1 MFQAVRDKAGRKDVA
16 TIVSDG
22 LKVLRIEGEALHER
36 AVAYVVEGD
45 GADLVLELQ
54 ARDTKE
60 LDSALS
66 GQRHH
71 GLGWVD
77 FEKRVRKATSGLTIE
92 AARRARGRAHLSSRI
107 TPEQLSRLG
116 RLLAAI
122 ASDPEVHAAVPE
134 WFGVLAQDVALT
146 CTTTRNDTGP
156 VWTPEQLEAVAR
168 AGGLSDDDAVSA
180 VIQLLLARPR
190 ENSYTRR
197 PDVACFLRTAQ
208 ASPYLAARPEAVDA
222 EVRRLGASG
231 KKAFCGFM
239 AVRNAPEPLRGT
251 LAALCAD
258 TAKGVRR
265 AADEVVATL
274 PDAEQVRLLAPLLES
289 APAGALDD
297 VVTRIVGTDGGPAA
311 IEAVLAGRRTASSG
325 AASSGTGHGKGP
337 GRAQDARI
345 LVLAKAVE
353 RLRALDTAEAQEL
366 RLPPYEPLPEVE
378 LGRQHVAAAVAHRDT
393 MLAEA
398 HAHRQRMLKE
408 YKSSGRAKG
417 DNWHVQSAERNI
429 ASLEQIDTEYLTR
442 LMEVLSGREPASP
455 APSDKD
461 GRRRYAATLS
471 WLVDCLPKV
480 APETTLLHL
489 ARAARVGSGPHHQL
503 WWLMRGRLDE
513 VSDLRALRDVLV
525 RAGYEDPDA
534 RIADLVFQRWW
545 GVEEIPAQRMWA
557 YFAERVGMLDQH
569 LVPRDG
575 YDAHRAPAI
584 VLGILDKFPAAP
596 APLLPRLSALAM
608 GAARTHRLEAQR
620 VLARHPRVRA
630 LAEQGLTDGKSAV
643 RMSAAGWLTNLGDKD
658 ALPALRTALGTE
670 RREDVR
676 AAFLTAL
683 EALGDD
689 IGEHLSPAKLAAE
702 ATKGLKKK
710 APVSM
715 AWFPLDALPDLRW
728 TDGTAVPREIV
739 RWWVVLAV
747 RLKEPSGEGLIAR
760 YVSLLDEPSRAA
772 LGSYVLRAWIAQ
784 DTRGPSAAESREHAE
799 QAAQQQHKWAQHW
812 LSQNPGSSW
821 AQESAA
827 VPLEEHYRRAYKAH
841 QATYLGSATKD
852 KGLLALTVG
861 MPGGELAAAAQHFF
875 KAHPQRRSQ
884 ADSLVRALAANGDRP
899 AVQLLLAVSRQFK
912 LRTVRELAEELAGQL
927 AEARGWSA
935 DQLADRT
942 VQTAG
947 FDADGVLRLSFGE
960 REYTGR
966 ITDAFTI
973 ELRNDKGKVV
983 KTPPSTPQGAD
994 DETRAAYKE
1003 ARAQLTAGKKELK
1016 AVVELQTRRLREAM
1030 IQGRTW
1036 SAGEWREFVAEH
1048 PVMSRLAARVV
1059 WLADPGTPA
1068 KRAFRPDDGALVA
1081 VDDEDVTLGE
1091 GADDDGRTVGIAH
1104 AVTLAGGNGGADTPE
1119 AWREHLA
1126 DYEVRPLFEQFA
1138 TAVPET
1144 AEGARRVTDRRGWL
1158 TDSYTV
1164 RGRLLA
1170 RGYQN
1175 GGVQDAGWFYE
1186 YTKEHPSAGLV
1197 AEIEF
1202 TGAFMGNENI
1212 PAAIK
1217 DLTFRK
1223 PGTWGDRG
1231 VVPLADVPPVLLA
1244 ETYADYLDV
1253 ASAGAYD
1260 PAWERKSEY

>member
-16 TIVSDG
+16 ATVSEG

-36 AVAYVVEGD
+36 AVRYVVEG
-45 GADLVLELQ
+45 ANPELVLELQ
-54 ARDTKE
+54 ARDTKD
-60 LDSALS
+60 LDAALS
-66 GQRHH
+66 GPRHY
-71 GLGWVD
+71 GLAWVD
-77 FEKRVRKATSGLTIE
+77 FEKRVRRATSGLTIE
-92 AARRARGRAHLSSRI
+92 AARRARGRAHLSSQV
-107 TPEQLSRLG
+107 TPEQSSRMG
-116 RLLAAI
+116 RLLAAVVT
-122 ASDPEVHAAVPE
+122 DPEVHAAVPE

-146 CTTTRNDTGP
+146 CTSTRNNTGT
-156 VWTPEQLEAVAR
+156 VWTPEHLEAVAR
-168 AGGLSDDDAVSA
+168 AGGLSDDEAVPA

-190 ENSYTRR
+190 ENSYSRR
-197 PDVACFLRTAQ
+197 PDMACFLRMSE
-208 ASPYLAARPEAVDA
+208 ASAYLTGHSGAVDA
-222 EVRRLGASG
+222 EVRRLGAAG
-231 KKAFCGFM
+231 KKAFCAFM
-239 AVRNAPEPLRGT
+239 AERNSPEPLRDT

-258 TAKGVRR
+258 SAKGVRR

-274 PDAEQVRLLAPLLES
+274 PDAAQVRLLTPLLES
-289 APAGALDD
+289 APASALDD
-297 VVTRIVGTDGGPAA
+297 VVTRVVGADGGPAA
-311 IEAVLAGRRTASSG
+311 IEAVLAARRTASSG
-325 AASSGTGHGKGP
+325 AASGKARAGEGP
-337 GRAQDARI
+337 GRAQDARTT
-345 LVLAKAVE
+345 VLAKAVE
-353 RLRALDTAEAQEL
+353 RLRALGTAEEQEL
-366 RLPPYEPLPEVE
+366 RLPAYEPLPEVE
-378 LGRQHVAAAVAHRDT
+378 LGGQHVAAAVAHRDE
-393 MLAEA
+393 MLAA
-398 HAHRQRMLKE
+398 ARAHRQRMLKE
-408 YKSSGRAKG
+408 YKSSGQAKG
-417 DNWHVQSAERNI
+417 DNWYVQSAERNI
-429 ASLEQIDTEYLTR
+429 ASLEQIDAGYLAR
-442 LMEVLSGREPASP
+442 LMEVLSGREPVSP
-455 APSDKD
+455 APSGKE
-461 GRRRYAATLS
+461 GRRYASTLS

-480 APETTLLHL
+480 APEATLLHL
-489 ARAARVGSGPHHQL
+489 ARAARAGSGPHHQL
-503 WWLMRGRLDE
+503 WWLMRGRLDQ
-513 VSDLRALRDVLV
+513 VSDLRVLRDVLV
-525 RAGYEDPDA
+525 RAGYQDPDA
-534 RIADLVFQRWW
+534 QITDLVFERWW
-545 GVEEIPAQRMWA
+545 GVEEIPAERMWA
-557 YFAERVGMLDQH
+557 YFAERVGILEQQ
-569 LVPRDG
+569 LVPRAG
-575 YDAHRAPAI
+575 YDAHRAPGI
-584 VLGILDKFPAAP
+584 VLDILDRFPVVPAA
-596 APLLPRLSALAM
+596 LLPRLSALAM

-620 VLARHPRVRA
+620 VLARHPRVRS

-643 RMSAAGWLTNLGDKD
+643 RTSAAGWLAGLGDKD
-658 ALPALRTALGTE
+658 ALPALRTALGKE

-676 AAFLTAL
+676 AALLTAL

-702 ATKGLKKK
+702 AAKGLKKK

-715 AWFPLDALPDLRW
+715 AWFPLDALPGLRW
-728 TDGTAVPREIV
+728 ADGTAVPREIV

-760 YVSLLDEPSRAA
+760 YVSLLDEPSRAS

-799 QAAQQQHKWAQHW
+799 QAAQQQYGWAQRW

-821 AQESAA
+821 AQEGAA

-841 QATYLGSATKD
+841 QAGYLGSATKD

-861 MPGGELAAAAQHFF
+861 MPGGELATAAQHFF

-994 DETRAAYKE
+994 DDTRAAYKD
-1003 ARAQLTAGKKELK
+1003 ARAQLTASKKELK

-1036 SAGEWREFVAEH
+1036 SAAEWREYVAEH

-1059 WLADPGTPA
+1059 WLAEPGTPA
-1068 KRAFRPDDGALVA
+1068 QRAFRPDDGALVA

-1091 GADDDGRTVGIAH
+1091 SGTDEGTVGIAH

-1138 TAVPET
+1138 TVMPE
-1144 AEGARRVTDRRGWL
+1144 AADGALRVTDRRGWL

-1170 RGYQN
+1170 RGYKN
-1175 GGVQDAGWFYE
+1175 GEVQDAGWFYE
-1186 YTKEHPSAGLV
+1186 YTKEYPSAGLV

-1217 DLTFRK
+1217 DLAFRK
-1223 PGTWGDRG
+1223 PGTWGERG
-1231 VVPLADVPPVLLA
+1231 IVPLADVPPVLLA

-1253 ASAGAYD
+1253 AAAGAYD
-1260 PAWERKSEY
+1260 ADWERKSEY